1 MICLP
6 PVGLSNESPNE
17 SRSITTSSRGYLAG
31 GWPLAAAT
39 IASHW
44 SIPSGVSKPGGPVE
58 AVETPASLSQVQC
71 NESRY
76 GEMLCVGTYATA
88 LSRSEC
94 SVVVNQMEDPVER
107 LARSA
112 VWQHTLSAQNF
123 ALSVPYQVLLLTVV
137 RSCLVDRVF
146 LHVRAEHS
154 ARATQQRRVSMHT
167 GPHRNE
173 FERTPPSNTPNLA
186 PRLCS
191 AIVRSEQH
199 EIDGCGSSSSR
210 CAVVAVLQYLR
221 TMESCWPCSKGRHY
235 PG

>member
-44 SIPSGVSKPGGPVE
+44 STPSGVSKPGGPVE

-112 VWQHTLSAQNF
+112 VWQHTLSAQDF
-123 ALSVPYQVLLLTVV
+123 ALS
-137 RSCLVDRVF
+137 
-146 LHVRAEHS
+146 A

-191 AIVRSEQH
+191 AIVRSEQY
-199 EIDGCGSSSSR
+199 EIDRCGSSSSR
-210 CAVVAVLQYLR
+210 GAVVAVLQYLR

>member
-112 VWQHTLSAQNF
+112 VWQHTLSAQDF
-123 ALSVPYQVLLLTVV
+123 ALS
-137 RSCLVDRVF
+137 
-146 LHVRAEHS
+146 A
-154 ARATQQRRVSMHT
+154 ARATQQRRVSMHAHT

-199 EIDGCGSSSSR
+199 EIDRCGSSSSR